1 MTVVCTERAA
11 AGIPRQ
17 DKTAE
22 KNLPM
27 GRSRKQ
33 GGFQVSKEGFKG
45 LPHALSEGLDLKAFA
60 QSPVAPPAAL
70 RASGARL
77 ARPSRESPLERR
89 GRTARSRDLLL
100 LLFVPTVKVFRRGA
114 WSCQGA
120 SAPPS

>member
-1 MTVVCTERAA
+1 MVRFAFGAKWTDGLVSSWRRGLA
-11 AGIPRQ
+11 AGCEPGTSVS
-17 DKTAE
+17 DK
-22 KNLPM
+22 
-27 GRSRKQ
+27 
-33 GGFQVSKEGFKG
+33 VKG

-89 GRTARSRDLLL
+89 GRTARSRDLSLPI
-100 LLFVPTVKVFRRGA
+100 FVPTVKVFRRGA